1 MFDRIRA
8 RLLHFLRVPPD
19 PAPPAGAPGS
29 LRAFRGGRNL
39 YKLRLLAWLLGQAG
53 AVVGIGFSLYF
64 LDRMEAAHAEAKRIA
79 ATPVPAAS
87 PRPAAEA
94 APAPATTA
102 TAAAPAVAPAA
113 DAATKK
119 TKSKLSPEARQRA
132 RGGLARVV
140 ERWPWWIFPLLRF
153 LEWGG
158 IALFLFQIPVTYAM
172 VRLDFELRWYLVT
185 DRSLRIRTGIA
196 TVKES
201 TMSFANVQ
209 QVVVTQGPL
218 QRLLGLADVRV
229 QSAGGGGDTHEQKGG
244 ESLHTGVF
252 HGVSNAHE
260 IRDLILE
267 RLRQFRETGLGDP
280 DEPGRAASAP
290 GGADAAASPP
300 PAALAA
306 AHELLAEA
314 RALRRALG

>member
-1 MFDRIRA
+1 MFDRIRT
-8 RLLHFLRVPPD
+8 RLLRFLRVPPD

-39 YKLRLLAWLLGQAG
+39 YKLRLLAWLIGQAG

-64 LDRMEAAHAEAKRIA
+64 LDRMEAAHTEAKRLA

-87 PRPAAEA
+87 PSPAAEA
-94 APAPATTA
+94 TTAAPATAPDA
-102 TAAAPAVAPAA
+102 T
-113 DAATKK
+113 TKK
-119 TKSKLSPEARQRA
+119 PKSKLSPQARQRA
-132 RGGLARVV
+132 RGGMARVV

-158 IALFLFQIPVTYAM
+158 IALFLFQIPITYAM

-185 DRSLRIRTGIA
+185 DRSLRIRTGVA

-201 TMSFANVQ
+201 TMSFANIQ
-209 QVVVTQGPL
+209 HVVVTQGPL

-229 QSAGGGGDTHEQKGG
+229 QSAGGGGDTHEQKSG

-260 IRDLILE
+260 IRDLILQ

-280 DEPGRAASAP
+280 DEPGRAAAAP
-290 GGADAAASPP
+290 AGTPAAAPP
-300 PAALAA
+300 PPTALAA